1 MGEIINSK
9 DDLIKYMQARIEQLG
24 KERENKLEENKNLKK
39 QINILKK
46 ELCQKKLKT
55 IQKTI
60 QK

>member
-1 MGEIINSK
+1 MGKLINSK
-9 DDLIKYMQARIEQLG
+9 DDLISYMQARIEQLG
-24 KERENKLEENKNLKK
+24 KERENKLEENKNLKN
-39 QINILKK
+39 QINKLKK